1 MYNGGQTCCA
11 AQRFIVQEAIAV
23 KFLAKF
29 KAASEALRPVD
40 PMDEKTTHGP
50 LWTEAALVQ
59 LLKQIDDVW
68 RAGPTPAWCSST
80 TLIGPTLNCLSA
92 A

>member
-11 AQRFIVQEAIAV
+11 AQRFTVQEAIAV

-29 KAASEALRPVD
+29 KAASEALKPGD

-50 LWTEAALVQ
+50 L
-59 LLKQIDDVW
+59 
-68 RAGPTPAWCSST
+68 
-80 TLIGPTLNCLSA
+80 
-92 A
+92 

>member
-29 KAASEALRPVD
+29 KAAPEVLKPGD
-40 PMDEKTTHGP
+40 PMDEKTTHVP
-50 LWTEAALVQ
+50 L
-59 LLKQIDDVW
+59 
-68 RAGPTPAWCSST
+68 
-80 TLIGPTLNCLSA
+80 
-92 A
+92 